1 MALPSLFKD
10 KYFWLSLI
18 VPGFVL
24 SLTLWFGIGMDQA
37 IYAYGAWVWKYYQ
50 LPPYIGAWDGN
61 YPGIFIIH
69 RAALELFG
77 PTIIGFRIFDFLA
90 QLSCLFMIY
99 YLAKKISG
107 SGKSAF
113 LVCLFYS
120 FYYFGRGRWDA
131 GQRDAFAFWFL
142 LGAVFF
148 SAALK
153 NRTWLRPVLVGL
165 AAGFAFLIRPT
176 YGLSWPVLGTFL
188 LGQGLSKRP
197 VKIWLE
203 LFIFSI
209 ACLVPSIIV
218 IFYYSSGGYLN
229 ELFRAL
235 IIYDFEIYSKVKPP
249 VAVDSWPAIP
259 FFTLNT
265 VFSSQPLIA
274 LLALFSVLNFFGG
287 EGATEEKGTL
297 KLVLAM
303 ICAVLFS
310 YLLLGKNLQYHLIPF
325 WGFMIVVS
333 GVAVK
338 TIGTVL
344 EKSFPGIAGRTLA
357 AVFYLLLV
365 FFTFASIPDKWV
377 GHAVRHSFRDLES
390 GYLSGVDVVDQLLSD
405 NHYQAAKY
413 LKGELRPEDQVEVFG
428 AHPLIPF
435 LIGRKL
441 PSRFVCVQHLFFSPG
456 RRPLSAMQK
465 NWIREYTASVIS
477 ARPRFFVLADQ
488 EINLTTALSKPTF
501 KQALVEQFP
510 ELKAF
515 LENNYRPFKKI
526 GQTEIYEL
534 LPDSEGGRGGQA
546 RP

>member
-1 MALPSLFKD
+1 MLL
-10 KYFWLSLI
+10 
-18 VPGFVL
+18 PGFVL

-37 IYAYGAWVWKYYQ
+37 IYAYGAWVWKVFH
-50 LPPYIGAWDGN
+50 LPPYIGVWDAN

-77 PTIIGFRIFDFLA
+77 PTIIGFRVFDFLA
-90 QLSCLFMIY
+90 QLSCLCMIY

-107 SGKSAF
+107 SGKCAF

-131 GQRDAFAFWFL
+131 GQRDAFAFWVL

-148 SAALK
+148 SAILK

-176 YGLSWPVLGTFL
+176 YGLSWPVLGIFL
-188 LGQGLSKRP
+188 LGQGLRTRP
-197 VKIWLE
+197 LKIWLE
-203 LFIFSI
+203 LLIFFL
-209 ACLVPSIIV
+209 ACMIPSIIV
-218 IFYYSSGGYLN
+218 IIYYSSGGYLN

-235 IIYDFEIYSKVKPP
+235 LIYDFEVYSRVKPP
-249 VAVDSWPAIP
+249 VVVDSWLARP

-265 VFSSQPLIA
+265 IFSPQPVIA
-274 LLALFSVLNFFGG
+274 LLALFSVLIFFKGEDQG
-287 EGATEEKGTL
+287 EGDGII
-297 KLVLAM
+297 KLILAM
-303 ICAVLFS
+303 VCAGLFS
-310 YLLLGKNLQYHLIPF
+310 YLVLGKNLQYHLIPF
-325 WGFMIVVS
+325 WGFMIIIS

-338 TIGTVL
+338 SIGAVL
-344 EKSFPGIAGRTLA
+344 EKNFPGAAGRSLA
-357 AVFYLLLV
+357 ALFYLLLV
-365 FFTFASIPDKWV
+365 VLMFASIPDKWTWY
-377 GHAVRHSFRDLES
+377 AVKHSFRDLES
-390 GYLSGVDVVDQLLSD
+390 GYLSGVDVTDQLLSD
-405 NHYQAAKY
+405 NHYLTAKF
-413 LKGELRPEDQVEVFG
+413 LKDELRPGDQVEVFG
-428 AHPLIPF
+428 AHPLVPF
-435 LIGRKL
+435 LIKRKL

-465 NWIREYTASVIS
+465 QWIREYTAAVIS

-488 EINLTTALSKPTF
+488 SINLTTALSKPTY

-526 GQTEIYEL
+526 DQTEIYEL
-534 LPDSEGGRGGQA
+534 LPDSERGRGGQA